1 MKTRTLVIL
10 IVIFL
15 AGVFFIMRPTRPPKV
30 TEIAVEDRKKV
41 FKPAP
46 EFALFDI
53 YGEEKRLSDYKGK
66 VIILNFWATWC
77 PPCRVEIPHF
87 VELYEEHRDDGLEI
101 IGIALDV
108 NAERIVPDF
117 AKQNG
122 INYTTLIG
130 NKDMTDL
137 YGGIMSIPTTFV
149 IDRNGGIRERY
160 IGYQGKEVFERD
172 IKELL

>member
-1 MKTRTLVIL
+1 
-10 IVIFL
+10 
-15 AGVFFIMRPTRPPKV
+15 
-30 TEIAVEDRKKV
+30 
-41 FKPAP
+41 
-46 EFALFDI
+46 
-53 YGEEKRLSDYKGK
+53 
-66 VIILNFWATWC
+66 
-77 PPCRVEIPHF
+77 
-87 VELYEEHRDDGLEI
+87 
-101 IGIALDV
+101 
-108 NAERIVPDF
+108 

-137 YGGIMSIPTTFV
+137 YGGIMSIPATFV